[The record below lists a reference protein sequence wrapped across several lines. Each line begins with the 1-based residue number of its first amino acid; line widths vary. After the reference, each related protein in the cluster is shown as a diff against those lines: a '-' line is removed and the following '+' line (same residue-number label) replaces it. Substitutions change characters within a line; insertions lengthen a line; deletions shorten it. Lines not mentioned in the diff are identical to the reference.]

1 MKNWKKCPLFL
12 LLLVSGLV
20 ITGAGYAGE
29 HSIYAAYS
37 KPDGWMTPGLS
48 LVFQGWKDGVY
59 PWELFGGNDASQ
71 TMAEAE
77 TEMETETE
85 GSVPEKTET
94 LVNAPEAAQ
103 GQGTE
108 ETQAPQVSDNT
119 AGRTEEGG
127 QESVSQNSVS
137 GNFLVGNGLVSGNS
151 VQPMYDK
158 FGKLINQPG
167 SEQAKQEIPM
177 QLPDGAGVSENQ
189 VPAEGGEAS
198 RAEGQGNTSENGE
211 QSREQPAEGQEQQE
225 ASEEDPNKTYE
236 FTTVSEDYFNDA
248 LFIGDSRTVGL
259 CEYAG
264 MRDRATFY
272 AATSLT
278 IYNVFES
285 PKKVAQLDDGTKVT
299 IEEALSQKQF
309 KKIYIMLGIN
319 ELGRGTT
326 ESFFTV
332 YANTVNRIRQLQ
344 PDAIIFIQGIMR
356 VSGEKSRTDKVFNN
370 ATINER
376 NEALAAMANNQDIFY
391 LEINDAVCDANGDL
405 VTEYTFDQI
414 HLKAKYYQL
423 WKNYLLGH
431 GIVREE

>member
-1 MKNWKKCPLFL
+1 MKNWIKCPLFL

-59 PWELFGGNDASQ
+59 PWELFGGKDASQ
-71 TMAEAE
+71 AMAEAE
-77 TEMETETE
+77 TETAN
-85 GSVPEKTET
+85 SVPEET
-94 LVNAPEAAQ
+94 GAETGTLENVPETAEVIK
-103 GQGTE
+103 GE
-108 ETQAPQVSDNT
+108 ETQVPQASDNP
-119 AGRTEEGG
+119 ADQAEENGKD
-127 QESVSQNSVS
+127 SVPQNSVS
-137 GNFLVGNGLVSGNS
+137 GNFLVGNELVSGNS
-151 VQPMYDK
+151 VPAMYDK
-158 FGKLINQPG
+158 FGQLINQPDT
-167 SEQAKQEIPM
+167 EQVKQEIPM
-177 QLPDGAGVSENQ
+177 QIQDGAGVSENQ
-189 VPAEGGEAS
+189 VPAGSGEAS
-198 RAEGQGNTSENGE
+198 RAEDQENSPGYGE
-211 QSREQPAEGQEQQE
+211 QSQEQPVQGQQE
-225 ASEEDPNKTYE
+225 TSEEDPYKTYE
-236 FTTVSEDYFNDA
+236 FTAVSEDYFDDA

-264 MRDRATFY
+264 MRERADFY

-278 IYNVFES
+278 IYNVFEA

-299 IEEALSQKQF
+299 IEEALSQKQY

-332 YANTVNRIRQLQ
+332 YADTVNRIRQLQ

-370 ATINER
+370 ATINAR
-376 NEALAAMANNQDIFY
+376 NEALAAMANNHDIFY
-391 LEINDAVCDANGDL
+391 LEVNDAVCDANGDL

-431 GIVREE
+431 GIVR

>member
-37 KPDGWMTPGLS
+37 KPNGWMTPGLS

-59 PWELFGGNDASQ
+59 PWELFGGSDASQ
-71 TMAEAE
+71 AMAEAE
-77 TEMETETE
+77 DGVPQDDVLE
-85 GSVPEKTET
+85 GTAAAQEEPAAAGE
-94 LVNAPEAAQ
+94 PEAQ
-103 GQGTE
+103 E
-108 ETQAPQVSDNT
+108 PQASQSADNT
-119 AGRTEEGG
+119 AEPTDESG
-127 QESVSQNSVS
+127 QGSVSQNSVS
-137 GNFLVGNGLVSGNS
+137 GNFLLGNGMAVSDNS
-151 VQPMYDK
+151 APPMYDK
-158 FGKLINQPG
+158 FGKLINQPDT
-167 SEQAKQEIPM
+167 EQEKQEIPM
-177 QLPDGAGVSENQ
+177 QISDGGSVSENQ
-189 VPAEGGEAS
+189 VPAGDGEAS
-198 RAEGQGNTSENGE
+198 LAEGQTNAPENGG
-211 QSREQPAEGQEQQE
+211 QSPEQPTEEQEAQA
-225 ASEEDPNKTYE
+225 ASEEDSNKTYE
-236 FTTVSEDYFNDA
+236 FTAVSEDYFNDA

-264 MRDRATFY
+264 MREHADFY

-299 IEEALSQKQF
+299 IEEALSQKQY

-356 VSGEKSRTDKVFNN
+356 VSGQKSRTDKVFNN
-370 ATINER
+370 EKINAR
-376 NEALAAMANNQDIFY
+376 NEALAAMANNHDIFY
-391 LEINDAVCDANGDL
+391 LEVNDAVCDANGDL

>member
-77 TEMETETE
+77 TETE
-85 GSVPEKTET
+85 GSVPQETDAPVNIPETEEGT
-94 LVNAPEAAQ
+94 
-103 GQGTE
+103 GTE
-108 ETQAPQVSDNT
+108 ETQASPASDN
-119 AGRTEEGG
+119 AEGQVEESS

-137 GNFLVGNGLVSGNS
+137 GNFLVGNGMVSGNS

-158 FGKLINQPG
+158 FGKLINQPD

-198 RAEGQGNTSENGE
+198 VAEGQGNASENGE
-211 QSREQPAEGQEQQE
+211 QSQDPPAGGQEQQE
-225 ASEEDPNKTYE
+225 ASEEDPDKTYE

-332 YANTVNRIRQLQ
+332 YADTVNRIRQLQ

-370 ATINER
+370 ATINAR

>member
-37 KPDGWMTPGLS
+37 KPEGWMTPGLS

-59 PWELFGGNDASQ
+59 PWDLFGGNDASQ

-77 TEMETETE
+77 TETE
-85 GSVPEKTET
+85 GSVPEETDAPVNIPETEEGT
-94 LVNAPEAAQ
+94 
-103 GQGTE
+103 GTE
-108 ETQAPQVSDNT
+108 ETQASQASDSA
-119 AGRTEEGG
+119 AGQAEESS

-158 FGKLINQPG
+158 FGKLINQPD

-198 RAEGQGNTSENGE
+198 AAEGQGNASENGE
-211 QSREQPAEGQEQQE
+211 QGQEPPAGDQE
-225 ASEEDPNKTYE
+225 QLGASEEDPDKTYE

-264 MRDRATFY
+264 MQDRATFY

-332 YANTVNRIRQLQ
+332 YADTVNRIRQLQ

-370 ATINER
+370 ATINAR
-376 NEALAAMANNQDIFY
+376 NEALAAMANNHDIFY
-391 LEINDAVCDANGDL
+391 LEVNDAVCDANGDL